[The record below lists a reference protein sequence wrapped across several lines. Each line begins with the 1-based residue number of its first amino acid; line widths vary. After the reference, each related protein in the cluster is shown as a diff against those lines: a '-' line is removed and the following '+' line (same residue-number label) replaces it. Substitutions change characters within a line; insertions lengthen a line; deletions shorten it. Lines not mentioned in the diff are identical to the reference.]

1 MYILFLPADCMQT
14 YTLLFPLSPNFNPLS
29 VMQDLRLFN
38 FAPTRRSR
46 LLPPIA
52 YRTDVSA
59 MMIDPHVLAST
70 SVPVTSED
78 DIPPGVIVI
87 GILKG

>member
-1 MYILFLPADCMQT
+1 MYILFLPADCMPA
-14 YTLLFPLSPNFNPLS
+14 YTLLLPLPPNLNPLS
-29 VMQDLRLFN
+29 VMQDIRLLN

-59 MMIDPHVLAST
+59 VMIDPHVLTST
-70 SVPVTSED
+70 SVPVLSED
-78 DIPPGVIVI
+78 DIPPASSS
-87 GILKG
+87 LAF